1 MTFSYAISMASGDA
15 WAFRLKRQS
24 ARFEHFDALRGS
36 FGVVTRQY
44 AFDDIVSLD
53 GIVASEGGD
62 ECVSHPRP
70 RSRSPCLR
78 MTNA

>member
-15 WAFRLKRQS
+15 WALTGS
-24 ARFEHFDALRGS
+24 NAARFERFDALRGS
-36 FGVVTRQY
+36 FRVVTRQY